1 MIMMPMKALKK
12 SAIPGIHSY
21 QLLLKNSLKIVP
33 CKLVNSDSGNP
44 KLCCNEPN
52 LNELQNFNSD
62 ENSRP
67 VG

>member
-1 MIMMPMKALKK
+1 MPMKAFKK
-12 SAIPGIHSY
+12 ISHFW
-21 QLLLKNSLKIVP
+21 NSLKIVP
-33 CKLVNSDSGNP
+33 SKLVNSDSANP

-52 LNELQNFNSD
+52 LNEQQNFNSD